1 MSFRY
6 EAEGELWAYPGPASW
21 HFITLPAD
29 VARGIRAVAG
39 RLAPFGSLRVTASIG
54 DVSWKTSLFADR
66 KAGSFLLPIK
76 ADVRRRAGL
85 SAGQTIAY
93 AVEIEA

>member
-6 EAEGELWAYPGPASW
+6 EAQGEVWAYSGPGGW
-21 HFITLPAD
+21 HFITLPPE
-29 VARGIRAVAG
+29 VAEGIRAVSG

-54 DVSWKTSLFADR
+54 EVSWKTSLFADR
-66 KAGSFLLPIK
+66 KAGSFLLPVK
-76 ADVRRRAGL
+76 ADVRRRAGVT
-85 SAGQTIAY
+85 AGQSLAY

>member
-6 EAEGELWAYPGPASW
+6 EAEGEVWAYSGPGGW
-21 HFITLPAD
+21 HFITLPPAIAD
-29 VARGIRAVAG
+29 GIRSVSG

-54 DVSWKTSLFADR
+54 EVSWKTSLFADR
-66 KAGSFLLPIK
+66 KAGSFLLPVK

-85 SAGQTIAY
+85 GAGQTTAY
-93 AVEIEA
+93 AIEIEV